1 MMESRIESKLFALAS
16 LMRAANAA
24 SDSGPGRAYSPATAF
39 DGNERV
45 GGGEDILV
53 MRFWRG

>member
-1 MMESRIESKLFALAS
+1 MMESRTESKLFALAS
-16 LMRAANAA
+16 LTRAANAA

-45 GGGEDILV
+45 CGGGEEILV
-53 MRFWRG
+53 MRF